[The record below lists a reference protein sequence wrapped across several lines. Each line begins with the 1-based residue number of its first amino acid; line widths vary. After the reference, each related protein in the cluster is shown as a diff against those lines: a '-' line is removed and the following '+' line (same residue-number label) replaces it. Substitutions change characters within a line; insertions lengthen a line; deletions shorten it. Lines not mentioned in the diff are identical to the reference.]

1 MNEIITSDLVFPE
14 GATDFER
21 GIKWKKIAE
30 ISDEDFGFDTPKEKT
45 GKFRFSVRVL
55 MFNDK
60 NEICVIKSEKY
71 GYMQIPGGGIEKG
84 ESIEVAL
91 RRETLEETGWLIS
104 NIEPIGFTMESRGDV
119 RNKHDWDKDFTYVFK
134 ASPEEQAETNYME
147 DEEAEGFKPIWI
159 KLDEFIAKKEGR
171 KGKID
176 NYSGCFSDR
185 RDLLIAR
192 YYRDKNPK

>member
-1 MNEIITSDLVFPE
+1 MNEIKTSDLVFPE

-119 RNKHDWDKDFTYVFK
+119 RNKHDWDKDFTYVFM
-134 ASPEEQAETNYME
+134 ASPEKQAETNYME